1 MKIISII
8 GTRPEIIK
16 MSPLFEKLSKK
27 FNHLIIHTGQ
37 HYDPA
42 LDTSLFNELNLPKP
56 KIRLVTPP
64 GDFAN
69 QMSSIMLGLM
79 KALVKEKPDYVIV
92 QGDTNTALC
101 GALVAARLKIRVVHV
116 EAGCRSGN
124 IESPEEQNR
133 ILIDS
138 ISYLRFCPDKRSFDN
153 LKTEGR
159 SKNSFL
165 SGSTTFDAITRSIK
179 LAPSAFHQ
187 TLGVKSGKYI
197 VATLHRAENL
207 DDLKSLL
214 KKIEYLNWLSE
225 HLPIVFPIHPRTNKF
240 FKKHHIKLG
249 KNIIQCDPLT
259 HLPFLNLLKNCRFV
273 VSDSGGIQEEAAFLN
288 RPCLILR
295 GETEWTRLVKVKKN
309 YLFTQLSPSDYKVSL
324 ALIKDDKF
332 YLKTCQIKNPESKAG
347 SAAFII
353 KKLIATGTAQ
363 KVGT

>member
-16 MSPLFEKLSKK
+16 MSPLFESLNKNFK
-27 FNHLIIHTGQ
+27 HLIIHSGQ

-42 LDTSLFNELNLPKP
+42 LDSSLFDELMLPRP

-64 GDFAN
+64 GDFAH
-69 QMSSIMLGLM
+69 QMSSIMIGLM

-124 IESPEEQNR
+124 PQSPEEQNR

-138 ISYLRFCPDKRSFDN
+138 ISSIRFCPDKNSLDN
-153 LKTEGR
+153 LKKEGKAK
-159 SKNSFL
+159 SSFI
-165 SGSTTFDAITRSIK
+165 SGSTTFDAISRSIK
-179 LAPSAFHQ
+179 LAPVKFYQ
-187 TLGVKSGKYI
+187 TLGVESGKYI

-207 DDLKSLL
+207 DNLKSLI
-214 KKIEYLNWLSE
+214 KKIDFLNWLSE
-225 HLPIVFPIHPRTNKF
+225 HLPIVFPIHPRTQKF
-240 FKKHHIKLG
+240 FKKNHIKLA
-249 KNIIQCDPLT
+249 KNIIQCGPLT
-259 HLPFLNLLKNCRFV
+259 HLPFLNLLKHCRLV

-309 YLFTQLSPSDYKVSL
+309 YLFTQLNRADYLLSL
-324 ALIKDDKF
+324 SLIQDEKF
-332 YLKTCQIKNPESKAG
+332 YGKTCQIKNPESRVG
-347 SAAFII
+347 SSAFII
-353 KKLIATGTAQ
+353 KKLKVAQ
-363 KVGT
+363 KVGG